1 MSVEEVEVLVVG
13 AGQAGVAASE
23 HLTGAAI
30 PHLVLERARI
40 AERWRTGRWDALVAN
55 GPAWHDR
62 FPGMEFPG
70 DPEGFPGKDEVAD
83 YFVAYAARIKAPIRC
98 GVEVTRVR
106 RNPTGPGFRVETSHG
121 AVLARQVISAT
132 GPFQRPLMP
141 AMVPAQ
147 FAASA
152 GITQIHSAA
161 YRNPGQ
167 LPPGAVLVV
176 GAGSSGAQIAEE
188 LLLAGRRVTLSVG
201 PHGRPPRRYRGRDFV
216 WWLGVLNK
224 WDAEAPPDTEHVT
237 IAVSGA
243 GAGGG
248 NQFDVMMIGMFE
260 TPQFGAQGLLTDLTP
275 LATADATYQL
285 DDILPSVRGGLS
297 ADGKLY
303 AAPFY
308 AESSFLMY
316 RKDVL
321 EAAGQ
326 TMPAAPTWDEV
337 AAIAKAVN
345 TPEMAGICLRGKPGW
360 GDLGAAFTT
369 VLNTFGGTW
378 WLANDDGS
386 IGAAQVDQ
394 PEFKEAL
401 SFYVDLL
408 AEAGEPDAAN
418 ASYNEC
424 TKAMLDG
431 KAAMWY
437 DATVAASNLEGDT
450 SPIKGKLGYALAPT
464 KVTEASGWLWS
475 WALAI
480 PKTTEHADAAW
491 QYISFATGPDYLKQ
505 AGTLIES
512 GWAGIPPGTRASTY
526 AIPEYQK
533 AAAAFA
539 QPTLD
544 AMAAA
549 PIDNPGTKPRPGLPG
564 VQYVGVPEFQ
574 DVGNQ
579 CTELFSS
586 VIAGQTDIDTALAD
600 CQDIASQVSTG

>member
-1 MSVEEVEVLVVG
+1 MSKVMHKGLRRKALAVGVLLSL
-13 AGQAGVAASE
+13 VAAACGGDDEDS
-23 HLTGAAI
+23 AAGD
-30 PHLVLERARI
+30 
-40 AERWRTGRWDALVAN
+40 AESTA
-55 GPAWHDR
+55 
-62 FPGMEFPG
+62 
-70 DPEGFPGKDEVAD
+70 
-83 YFVAYAARIKAPIRC
+83 
-98 GVEVTRVR
+98 
-106 RNPTGPGFRVETSHG
+106 
-121 AVLARQVISAT
+121 SAEDT
-132 GPFQRPLMP
+132 
-141 AMVPAQ
+141 
-147 FAASA
+147 AASA
-152 GITQIHSAA
+152 EDTAATAEDTAATAEGTTINVAIVGNPQMEDIAKLTPELFTAKTGITVNYSILGEGDL
-161 YRNPGQ
+161 R
-167 LPPGAVLVV
+167 
-176 GAGSSGAQIAEE
+176 E
-188 LLLAGRRVTLSVG
+188 VTT
-201 PHGRPPRRYRGRDFV
+201 RDV
-216 WWLGVLNK
+216 
-224 WDAEAPPDTEHVT
+224 
-237 IAVSGA
+237 
-243 GAGGG
+243 AGGG
-248 NQFDVMMIGMFE
+248 EQFDVMMIGMFE

-275 LATADATYQL
+275 LATADPTYQL

-378 WLANDDGS
+378 WLANEDGS

-408 AEAGEPDAAN
+408 ATAGEPDAAN
-418 ASYNEC
+418 SSYNEC
-424 TKAMLDG
+424 TKAMMDG

-437 DATVAASNLEGDT
+437 DATVAASNLESDT

-480 PKTTEHADAAW
+480 PKTTANADAAW
-491 QYISFATGPDYLKQ
+491 QYVSFATGPDYLKQ
-505 AGTLIES
+505 AGTLIAG

-526 AIPEYQK
+526 AIPEYQE